1 MGARDISLSDHGMGS
16 GMAMEEK
23 PTGAGTLR
31 SRRAHFYTSPSG
43 DVCRATCRWLAKS
56 SYECRFRYVACG
68 SGKGAGPFRCFAAIP
83 VVTAQP

>member
-43 DVCRATCRWLAKS
+43 DV
-56 SYECRFRYVACG
+56 
-68 SGKGAGPFRCFAAIP
+68 
-83 VVTAQP
+83 